1 MNKPLAATL
10 RADSRIDWAGTFNLP
25 APSSGTDPLTEEID
39 LAWVYIGTV
48 SGREPLDSYTGTLEP
63 LITYA
68 VKLRVIQQAA
78 QQVGTYNDIFG
89 SISGITSFSV
99 PGYSETRANQMESS
113 KNGDQRNYRYNPWR
127 PLDEIIHLIATQ
139 DARDAAVRALTMTYT
154 PSIAY
159 EHMDEQLP
167 IYGIERYMRE

>member
-1 MNKPLAATL
+1 MNKPTATTL

-25 APSSGTDPLTEEID
+25 APSSGTDPLTAEID

-48 SGREPLDSYTGTLEP
+48 SGRDPLDNYSGTLEP

-68 VKLRVIQQAA
+68 VKLRVIQQSA
-78 QQVGTYNDIFG
+78 QQTGSYNDIFG
-89 SISGITSFSV
+89 AISGITSFSV
-99 PGYSETRANQMESS
+99 PGYSETRAGQMEAS
-113 KNGDQRNYRYNPWR
+113 KNGDQRNYRYNPWK
-127 PLDEIIHLIATQ
+127 PLDEIIHLIATAE
-139 DARDAAVRALTMTYT
+139 ARDEAIRALSMTYT

-167 IYGIERYMRE
+167 VYGIERDMRD